1 MKLSLSLFLLITFS
15 WLYGQSTPAKDL
27 VNSNPNYNLTLAQEL
42 GADAYG
48 MKNYVLV
55 ILKTGPNTTQDQEL
69 ISQSF
74 RGHMENMNQM
84 MEDQKLVVAGPFGK
98 NDQDYR
104 GVFIFQGLET
114 KAQAE
119 DLLQTDPAIKNGLL
133 AYDLYDWYGS
143 AALPVYL
150 KRADQIWTTKP

>member
-15 WLYGQSTPAKDL
+15 GVFSQSTPAMDT
-27 VNSNPNYNLTLAQEL
+27 VNPNPNYNLTLAQEL

-48 MKNYVLV
+48 MKSYVLV

-69 ISQSF
+69 ISNSF
-74 RGHMENMNQM
+74 RGHMENMNRL
-84 MEDQKLVVAGPFGK
+84 MEEKKLIVAGPFGK
-98 NDQDYR
+98 NDSNYR
-104 GVFIFQGLET
+104 GIYILQGLDT

-133 AYDLYDWYGS
+133 DYDLYDWYGS
-143 AALPVYL
+143 AALPEYL
-150 KRADQIWTTKP
+150 SASEKIWKTKP